1 MRERIGTIN
10 ASFPVFQNTFHVLTR
25 QLPTLFG
32 VLFFLVLVEELFNIS
47 LFFLSLSCSEF
58 TQQTKPAQTCFRQ
71 AKFRLCYYEL
81 VRVYRV
87 YFETKENSARF
98 ML

>member
-47 LFFLSLSCSEF
+47 LFFYHYHAQSLHNKRS
-58 TQQTKPAQTCFRQ
+58 QLK
-71 AKFRLCYYEL
+71 
-81 VRVYRV
+81 RVSGKQSLGYV
-87 YFETKENSARF
+87 TTN
-98 ML
+98 

>member
-47 LFFLSLSCSEF
+47 LFFFIIIMLRIYTTNEASSNVF
-58 TQQTKPAQTCFRQ
+58 Q
-71 AKFRLCYYEL
+71 ASK
-81 VRVYRV
+81 V
-87 YFETKENSARF
+87 
-98 ML
+98 